1 RLGDTWAWVALGSER
16 KSIVAAG
23 DPEATKDALD
33 ADEGDQAIPKII
45 QAPQPPPAVASTRT
59 MEQRFSRLEEE
70 VHNLRGDIGE
80 QREVLDSMSRDF
92 ARFTIW
98 TVTSLLLMMDRRGV
112 RYTSYVDSRIPY
124 KRRTRSRTNGDSTSP
139 AH

>member
-1 RLGDTWAWVALGSER
+1 MLVRLGDTWAWVALGSER

-70 VHNLRGDIGE
+70 VHNLRGDIGDE
-80 QREVLDSMSRDF
+80 LGTRVMLILGYPTRDAPGVGPMVLAPHQLTSSQTFDF
-92 ARFTIW
+92 Y
-98 TVTSLLLMMDRRGV
+98 VTYSFDFYL
-112 RYTSYVDSRIPY
+112 
-124 KRRTRSRTNGDSTSP
+124 
-139 AH
+139 